1 MNIGIKFEIHR
12 LYIDR
17 FIRFIMLTCIK
28 NFYYFIQIHPNKE
41 SMGLELV
48 ELEMA
53 AYSVQE
59 EDFVIEN
66 TIHKMTN
73 NIEALSMNGD
83 KQEM

>member
-1 MNIGIKFEIHR
+1 MKFEIYR

-17 FIRFIMLTCIK
+17 LIRPQCLLISI
-28 NFYYFIQIHPNKE
+28 YYFIQVHPNKE
-41 SMGLELV
+41 NMGLELV

-59 EDFVIEN
+59 DFVIEN
-66 TIHKMTN
+66 AIHKMTN

-83 KQEM
+83 KQKM